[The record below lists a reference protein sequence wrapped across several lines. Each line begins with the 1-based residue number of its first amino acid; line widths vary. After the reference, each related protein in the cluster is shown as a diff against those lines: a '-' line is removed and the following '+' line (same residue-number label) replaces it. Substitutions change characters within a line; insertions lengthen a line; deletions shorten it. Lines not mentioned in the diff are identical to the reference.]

1 MAKADPGVEG
11 AWPEDRQRSHKRLR
25 GVVELDSD
33 GEEVVEEEVEQAP
46 GDEEEEY
53 VPPSPPKRRRSG
65 RSDLPPAK
73 RARVATQP
81 QRRSRHQR
89 PSATNNGKEKAVEDE
104 DEEPEA
110 EYEQE
115 GT

>member
-1 MAKADPGVEG
+1 MG
-11 AWPEDRQRSHKRLR
+11 HKRLR

-33 GEEVVEEEVEQAP
+33 GEEVEEEEVEE
-46 GDEEEEY
+46 DDEEEY
-53 VPPSPPKRRRSG
+53 VPASPPRRRRSG

-73 RARVATQP
+73 RARVTTQP
-81 QRRSRHQR
+81 HRHSRHQR
-89 PSATNNGKEKAVEDE
+89 PSATSNGKEKAVEDE
-104 DEEPEA
+104 DEEPDA